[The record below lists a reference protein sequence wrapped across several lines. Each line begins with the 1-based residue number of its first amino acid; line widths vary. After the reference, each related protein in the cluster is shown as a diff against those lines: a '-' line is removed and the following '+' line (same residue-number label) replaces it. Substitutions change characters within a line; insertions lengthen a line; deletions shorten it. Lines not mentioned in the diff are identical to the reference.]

1 MKKKKEKKSCLLC
14 IWWRVCN
21 REVPEVGEKRAFMK
35 ILYSI
40 HLEALWLCQ
49 LTKAPF
55 ISLNTTPLNIRGEL
69 LSVGSSFSS
78 LQPSCLENKP
88 QTIRSDSQA
97 FLAGSTKKPKTPV
110 GDNRYYIGCY
120 WFYLWS
126 WASCFCLCSHKN

>member
-1 MKKKKEKKSCLLC
+1 
-14 IWWRVCN
+14 
-21 REVPEVGEKRAFMK
+21 MK

-55 ISLNTTPLNIRGEL
+55 ISLNTTPLNNRGEL

-97 FLAGSTKKPKTPV
+97 FLAGSTKNLKPQSVITGIILVVIGFIFEAGLSASACAHIKTRV
-110 GDNRYYIGCY
+110 
-120 WFYLWS
+120 S
-126 WASCFCLCSHKN
+126 